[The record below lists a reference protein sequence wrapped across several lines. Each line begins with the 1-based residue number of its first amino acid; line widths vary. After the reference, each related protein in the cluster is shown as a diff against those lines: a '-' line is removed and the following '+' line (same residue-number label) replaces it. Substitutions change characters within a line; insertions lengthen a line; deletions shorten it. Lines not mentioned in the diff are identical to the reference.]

1 MFDEKKLEV
10 KHHAWSD
17 PAVVGQVQRD
27 RQLAE
32 RLQAAEDA
40 NYARNLQ
47 RFNQG
52 NPIRHAIAPA
62 PAVLQPIIN
71 MPPMPNQNADIAN
84 LQNRMNKV
92 EDEDKKLQERIR
104 NALILENPRL
114 LEAVYPAVR
123 PMYNPARIID
133 AALLNEM
140 AKKEQLDQTYRKLK
154 EIYGEEA
161 PVKYLERSLRR
172 IEEEAP
178 KPKTKPRPKSPKNRP
193 KSPKPRPKSPPKP
206 KTKPRTKSPPKK
218 KK

>member
-1 MFDEKKLEV
+1 MFDEKKQLEV

-62 PAVLQPIIN
+62 IAPAMLQPIIN
-71 MPPMPNQNADIAN
+71 MPPIPNQNIDIAN
-84 LQNRMNKV
+84 LQNRLNKV
-92 EDEDKKLQERIR
+92 EDEDKKLQERLR

-114 LEAVYPAVR
+114 IEAMYPAVR
-123 PMYNPARIID
+123 PIYNPAT
-133 AALLNEM
+133 ALLNEL

-154 EIYGEEA
+154 EIYGDEA
-161 PVKYLERSLRR
+161 PVKYIERGLRR
-172 IEEEAP
+172 IEEETP
-178 KPKTKPRPKSPKNRP
+178 KHKSRPKSPPKHKAKSRP
-193 KSPKPRPKSPPKP
+193 KSPPKHKAKPRPKSPPK
-206 KTKPRTKSPPKK
+206 KK
-218 KK
+218 K